1 MTKQA
6 DLIRSKLL
14 LQAKRVLRKLKPSKR
29 PRELSNQEI
38 EIALYQYS
46 TSGGVPNEYG
56 ENVLEWLHEK
66 LCLLSEEQ
74 MAILKKRYW
83 EAKSFAV
90 IGNEMGHLHDHKWAY
105 RKIEEILE
113 ILRA

>member
-6 DLIRSKLL
+6 DIIRSKLL
-14 LQAKRVLRKLKPSKR
+14 IQAKRVLRKLKPSKSQ
-29 PRELSNQEI
+29 RELSNQEI

-46 TSGGVPNEYG
+46 TSNGLPNEYG
-56 ENVLEWLHEK
+56 ENMMEFLHDK
-66 LCLLSEEQ
+66 LCKLTEEQ
-74 MAILKKRYW
+74 MAIIKKRYW

-105 RKIEEILE
+105 RKIEDILD
-113 ILRA
+113 ILRT